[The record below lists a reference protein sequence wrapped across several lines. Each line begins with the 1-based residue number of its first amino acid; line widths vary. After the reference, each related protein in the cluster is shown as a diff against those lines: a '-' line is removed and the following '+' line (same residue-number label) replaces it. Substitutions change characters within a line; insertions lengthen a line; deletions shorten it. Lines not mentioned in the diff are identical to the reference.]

1 VTICAPVELRSVSS
15 PELPPDKRSDAA
27 VVACVLQGDREA
39 FALLVER
46 HHARCLRVASQLLG
60 SSDDADDVVQDAFIR
75 AFRHLGSYRE
85 QDKFGSWVMRIVVNQ
100 CRTRLAKDA
109 RWVPLEVAHD
119 GSDPTHDV
127 SGADALARV
136 ERRAEMAQA
145 LALLSPAEREVLVLK
160 YSEEL
165 GYGEIAAL
173 TGASVPALKMRV
185 SRACARLRA
194 LLLPQHTR

>member
-1 VTICAPVELRSVSS
+1 MTS
-15 PELPPDKRSDAA
+15 PEPTPTALSDAA
-27 VVACVLQGDREA
+27 VVASVLDGDREA
-39 FALLVER
+39 FAVLVDR
-46 HHARCLRVASQLLG
+46 HHARCLRVAAQLLG
-60 SSDDADDVVQDAFIR
+60 SSDDAEDVVQDSFIR

-109 RWVPLEVAHD
+109 RWVPLDVAHD
-119 GSDPTHDV
+119 VGEPALETL
-127 SGADALARV
+127 SGDDLAQV
-136 ERRAEMAQA
+136 ERRAEMTQA
-145 LALLSPAEREVLVLK
+145 LSMLSPAEREVLVLK

-165 GYGEIAAL
+165 GYAEIAAL